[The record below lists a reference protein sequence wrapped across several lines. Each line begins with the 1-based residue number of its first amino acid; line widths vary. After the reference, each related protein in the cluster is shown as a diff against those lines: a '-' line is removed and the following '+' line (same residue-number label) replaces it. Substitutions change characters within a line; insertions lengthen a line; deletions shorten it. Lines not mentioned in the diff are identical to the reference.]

1 MTEPVS
7 DDDLP
12 AEDVYDPTGLELAS
26 EIAHQTAR
34 TSPLLPEVPALPP
47 KSRNAG
53 AGPGSND
60 PAPTPT
66 TATRSRSAASWTP
79 SQKDVAGT
87 ARSPWPPC
95 CATGPGSSAP

>member
-47 KSRNAG
+47 KIPKRRRWAG
-53 AGPGSND
+53 EQRSGAHPDDRLRVAVVGMGTGTLFPGPV
-60 PAPTPT
+60 
-66 TATRSRSAASWTP
+66 TAL
-79 SQKDVAGT
+79 
-87 ARSPWPPC
+87 
-95 CATGPGSSAP
+95 